1 MASHKIKE
9 ARRKIR
15 GKEGRMIRRE
25 KDGARNRTEGQREA
39 GLLQGRGQLE
49 CKKPSV
55 AQKNVKMS
63 KISCSFS
70 CNEHR

>member
-1 MASHKIKE
+1 MALHKAKE

-15 GKEGRMIRRE
+15 GKGRMIQRQ

-49 CKKPSV
+49 CKNQSV
-55 AQKNVKMS
+55 AQKNLKMS